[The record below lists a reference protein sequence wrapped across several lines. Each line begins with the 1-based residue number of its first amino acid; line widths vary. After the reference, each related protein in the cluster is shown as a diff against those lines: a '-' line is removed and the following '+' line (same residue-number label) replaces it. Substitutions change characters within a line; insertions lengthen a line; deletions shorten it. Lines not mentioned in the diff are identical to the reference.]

1 MTLSGITLILAAGF
15 WVILLVGC
23 VLFAAVAIRFRKQ
36 SEDLEQIVE
45 TQRAHI
51 QRLVS
56 QQADEGANEGNEKE
70 EEQNIVDVAPA
81 QSDEQ
86 EQIISEL
93 REQVDALKL
102 SAINDAHAAAQSLE
116 QAQQQIAALQQSLDQ
131 TQASADQGNQDR
143 LDALT
148 TELEQAK
155 ALFAKAQQDASMAN
169 ARADDLAKENAV
181 LETQLKALSETVES
195 GDLATMR
202 EIIVNFTEES
212 RELLVNIDKLQE
224 DNADLQQRLDDMES
238 GEKGTTGAVVGLKR
252 KLEQAEEQISL
263 LEEECAGLRKI
274 SANQS

>member
-56 QQADEGANEGNEKE
+56 QQADEGENEENEKE

-181 LETQLKALSETVES
+181 LETQLQALSETVES

-252 KLEQAEEQISL
+252 KLAQAEEQISL